1 MYSEDVVEW
10 NFVEVK
16 YGVKG
21 LYKEIEINI
30 LFVIRGNKIFNGDVI
45 FFDDVKNEFIWGLLC
60 EIFGKESEGVLKYV
74 NVILK
79 YDINRI
85 KSMF

>member
-1 MYSEDVVEW
+1 MLEW

-16 YGVKG
+16 YGVKD

-45 FFDDVKNEFIWGLLC
+45 FFDDVKNEFI
-60 EIFGKESEGVLKYV
+60 
-74 NVILK
+74 
-79 YDINRI
+79 
-85 KSMF
+85 